1 MATTLDLRVPRRP
14 LWFILSMPVAMLGAN
29 FVWTSYNSIL
39 LLPLVQQVTS
49 PGTAPATV
57 GIIAFFSTLMG
68 IVMNLVAGILSDR
81 TTSAWGK
88 RTPLLLTGSLLS
100 LPFIALAAWF
110 KLSLPVIMI
119 SYLGMQVFTNIANGA
134 WWPLL
139 VDVVPDQQ
147 RGLASGI
154 QGFYA
159 LLAGVAGFLVVTWL
173 SEIGHTDW
181 ALLAMGATMALTG
194 IWNAWTIRGEDKP
207 APENPRLGFF
217 QTFAAMFR
225 VKTYV
230 SVFFWMVGAATLMW
244 IGLLSLQFY
253 ARDFMAVY
261 LGAPNPDAALRIFG
275 MVNIIFTLV
284 SAVAA
289 GVLSD
294 KIGRRKL
301 ILAGTFGAAFA
312 TALMAFTRDST
323 LFMALAAFRSV
334 AMGPLIAV
342 LPALAGDIAP
352 LDEAGQYMGYNN
364 ISTSFSG
371 ALAALLFGFLLN
383 SGGTPT
389 LQNYRIVF
397 FAAAAFFIAG
407 GILFQAKVT
416 HEEIAKNLTS
426 KATPND

>member
-1 MATTLDLRVPRRP
+1 MATTLDLHINKRP
-14 LWFILSMPVAMLGAN
+14 FWFILSMPLAMLGAN

-39 LLPLVQQVTS
+39 LLPLVQQVVS
-49 PGTAPATV
+49 PAMASMTV
-57 GIIAFFSTLMG
+57 GLISSFSTLVG
-68 IVMNLVAGILSDR
+68 IVMSLVAGILSDR
-81 TTSAWGK
+81 SSSAWGK

-100 LPFIALAAWF
+100 LPFIALAAWL

-119 SYLGMQVFTNIANGA
+119 SYLGMQIFTNVANGA

-139 VDVVPDQQ
+139 VDVVPDEQ

-159 LLAGVAGFLVVTWL
+159 LAAGVAGFLVVTYL
-173 SEIGHTDW
+173 SEIGHADW
-181 ALLAMGATMALTG
+181 ALVAMGVTFAVTG
-194 IWNAWTIRGEDKP
+194 IWNAWAIRGEDKP
-207 APENPRLGFF
+207 APHGEKLGFF
-217 QTFAAMFR
+217 QTFAAIFQ

-230 SVFFWMVGAATLMW
+230 HVFFWMVGAATLMW
-244 IGLLSLQFY
+244 IGQLSLQFY

-275 MVNIIFTLV
+275 IVNILFTLV
-284 SAVAA
+284 SALAA

-301 ILAGTFGAAFA
+301 ILAGAFGAAFA

-334 AMGPLIAV
+334 ATGPIIAV
-342 LPALAGDIAP
+342 LPALAGDISP
-352 LDEAGQYMGYNN
+352 VDEAGQYMAYNN

-371 ALAALLFGFLLN
+371 AFAALLFGFLLN
-383 SGGTPT
+383 SGGIPT
-389 LQNYRIVF
+389 LQSYQIVF
-397 FAAAAFFIAG
+397 FTAAAFFLAG
-407 GILFQAKVT
+407 GILFQVKVT
-416 HEEIAKNLTS
+416 RREIIKNLNS
-426 KATPND
+426 KTNTNE

>member
-1 MATTLDLRVPRRP
+1 MATTLDLRAPRRS
-14 LWFILSMPVAMLGAN
+14 LAFILGMPLAMLGAN

-39 LLPLVQQVTS
+39 LLPLVQQVVA
-49 PGTAPATV
+49 PGAAQVTV
-57 GIIAFFSTLMG
+57 GVIAFISTLVG
-68 IVMNLVAGILSDR
+68 IVMSLVAGILSDR
-81 TTSAWGK
+81 STSAWGR
-88 RTPLLLTGSLLS
+88 RTPLLLTGSVLA

-110 KLSLPVIMI
+110 KLSLPLIMV

-139 VDVVPDQQ
+139 VDVVPEEQ
-147 RGLASGI
+147 RGLASGV
-154 QGFYA
+154 QGFYS
-159 LLAGVAGFLVVTWL
+159 LLAGVAGFLAVTWL
-173 SEIGHTDW
+173 SEMGRTDL
-181 ALLAMGATMALTG
+181 ALIAMGVTMALTG
-194 IWNAWTIRGEDKP
+194 ICNAWVIRGEDKP
-207 APENPRLGFF
+207 APQTPRLGFF
-217 QTFAAMFR
+217 QTFTAMFQ

-230 SVFFWMVGAATLMW
+230 GVFFWMVGAATLMW

-261 LGAPNPDAALRIFG
+261 LESPTPDAALRTFG
-275 MVNIIFTLV
+275 MVNILFTLV

-301 ILAGTFGAAFA
+301 ILAGAFGAAFA
-312 TALMAFTRDST
+312 TALMAFTREST

-334 AMGPLIAV
+334 ATGPIIAV

-371 ALAALLFGFLLN
+371 AFAALLFGLLLT
-383 SGGTPT
+383 GGGAPS
-389 LQNYRIVF
+389 LQNYRVVF
-397 FAAAAFFIAG
+397 FVAAAFFIAG
-407 GILFQAKVT
+407 GLLFQVKVT
-416 HEEIAKNLTS
+416 RREIMKNLNS
-426 KATPND
+426 RANMNE